1 MDEIISAQRMRFL
14 DSNRVKVIIFL
25 GIVGALVLIGQ
36 QVYLWY
42 ENGILPGTWY
52 TPIFELIVFTVI
64 PGLVYFFAP
73 QVDYRLKFS
82 LGSRKLALTFSEEKL
97 SIIGKDNIGE
107 FELEWHQIKKV
118 LESY

>member
-1 MDEIISAQRMRFL
+1 VDEIISAQRMRFL

-25 GIVGALVLIGQ
+25 GIVGALILIGQ

-64 PGLVYFFAP
+64 PGLVYFFAS
-73 QVDYRLKFS
+73 QVDYRLNSVWKQ
-82 LGSRKLALTFSEEKL
+82 KAALTFSEEKL